1 MSDVVEGEVVSP
13 EEFARRFNAR
23 HALAARARVVGS
35 DARTLARVTRHV
47 VAHDRTRAVARN
59 VAYIPGGMVAAA
71 RWWRENCTNAGYAR
85 DIRDAQAKSDT
96 PSVIE
101 LRKMADVERHRRFER
116 VMAYIAAPQKVVK
129 GLLVLVSM
137 GVGGLLLLGGAAA
150 LAFHDATLVTG
161 PIRAVMWAVATI
173 VWLFTV
179 GGTLIVAGLGGLVIL
194 CLWAAG
200 RRAGDVPEFLAPAE
214 ERAKRVDDEITSDLA
229 IAAFRDLGIAELRKR
244 IDATPSRAALF
255 ATTPHIAGCGM
266 QFDFIPPRGATHSGA
281 ILERHDRLAENLL
294 RLPHEVHASVPKSG
308 IVRVWAAD
316 SGALDEPIEPSPLV
330 LDDGIKA
337 DYRRG
342 SAPFGVGLRSNRVG
356 ISLFQ
361 KHVLV
366 AGMSAQGKTATMRA
380 LALWLTLDPN
390 VELWVADLKGFN
402 DETGLSDWEM
412 FRGIATRFITGPTD
426 EHVVQ
431 TVEMLEDAVTE
442 MKRRLVEGGKGK
454 NKPLI
459 CICDEV
465 QVLYMSPVTDASGRH
480 YGGSKSTSRGLT
492 AVRELHN
499 QGRVT
504 NTLLWEGTQDPSN
517 QNYPV
522 LARNGIHLRISTAI
536 STEPQARMVLQDK
549 AVDAGAAPHLLRL
562 GKDKGTVVVAGDGAP
577 LADDEMFAHVRVH
590 YIDDQAANEI
600 ADRAKRIRGPVKVY
614 QPDEV
619 RDLLQDVHEALGE
632 DDELNVT
639 DMPARLR
646 ELAPGYRPYR
656 NLKGKQPLIGML
668 EAEGVKVKHRDGY
681 HLVTQEFVTD
691 ELNRRQDEQ

>member
-1 MSDVVEGEVVSP
+1 VW
-13 EEFARRFNAR
+13 
-23 HALAARARVVGS
+23 LCTVGGS
-35 DARTLARVTRHV
+35 
-47 VAHDRTRAVARN
+47 
-59 VAYIPGGMVAAA
+59 
-71 RWWRENCTNAGYAR
+71 
-85 DIRDAQAKSDT
+85 
-96 PSVIE
+96 
-101 LRKMADVERHRRFER
+101 
-116 VMAYIAAPQKVVK
+116 
-129 GLLVLVSM
+129 LL
-137 GVGGLLLLGGAAA
+137 VGGLC
-150 LAFHDATLVTG
+150 
-161 PIRAVMWAVATI
+161 
-173 VWLFTV
+173 
-179 GGTLIVAGLGGLVIL
+179 GLVVL
-194 CLWAAG
+194 FLWAAG
-200 RRAGDVPEFLAPAE
+200 RRAGNVPEFLAPAE

-281 ILERHDRLAENLL
+281 ILERHNRLAENLL

-308 IVRVWAAD
+308 TIRVWAAD

-330 LDDGIKA
+330 LDEGIKA

-366 AGMSAQGKTATMRA
+366 AGMSAQGKTKTMRA
-380 LALWLTLDPN
+380 LALWLALDPN

-402 DETGLSDWEM
+402 DETGVSDWEM
-412 FRGIATRFITGPTD
+412 FRGIATRFVAGPSD
-426 EHVVQ
+426 EHVIQ

-454 NKPLI
+454 HKPLI
-459 CICDEV
+459 CIIDEV
-465 QVLYMSPVTDASGRH
+465 QAMYMSPATDAGGRH

-549 AVDAGAAPHLLRL
+549 AVDAGAAPHMLRL

-600 ADRAKRIRGPVKVY
+600 ADRAKVRRGPVKEY
-614 QPDEV
+614 ARDEV
-619 RDLLQDVHEALGE
+619 RDLLQDVHEAFGE
-632 DDELNVT
+632 DDRVRAAHMA
-639 DMPARLR
+639 DRLR
-646 ELAPGYRPYR
+646 EAHPGYRGYR
-656 NLKGKQPLIGML
+656 SINGTTLVAQLA
-668 EAEGVKVKHRDGY
+668 EAGVVVEPGQGRHFPVRADRVLRAMDERDG
-681 HLVTQEFVTD
+681 VFE
-691 ELNRRQDEQ
+691 